1 MQSETQTE
9 MPCMQAKPE
18 QQHQWLQKLRG
29 DWTSEATCAMGPDQ
43 PDQNMTMRGT
53 ESVKGIGDLWIVCE
67 GKGEMPGG
75 GDAHMRLT
83 LGYDPAKKKFIGSWV
98 GSMMTHM
105 WVYEGELDPSGKV
118 LTLNTE
124 GPSMM
129 EPGKTEQYRETIEL
143 KNPDHRVFTSSMK
156 GPDGKWA
163 TFMTCH
169 YRRVK

>member
-1 MQSETQTE
+1 MQSESQTE
-9 MPCMQAKPE
+9 APPMVAPPQKE
-18 QQHQWLQKLRG
+18 HEWLQKLCG
-29 DWTSEATCAMGPDQ
+29 EWSSEATCAMGPDQ
-43 PDQNMTMRGT
+43 PEQVMKGS
-53 ESVKGIGDLWIVCE
+53 ESIKPLGKLWILCE

-83 LGYDPAKKKFIGSWV
+83 LGYDPVKKKFVGSWV
-98 GSMMTHM
+98 GSMMTNM

-124 GPSMM
+124 GPSMCGGGDM
-129 EPGKTEQYRETIEL
+129 VEYRETIEV
-143 KNPDHRVFTSSMK
+143 KSNDHRVFSSSMK